1 MDSSGFIYVFI
12 WIMYCV
18 ERSNGPG
25 IWVKEQCFM
34 TEFKAFTNA
43 RARSLNTSS
52 LYRVIYESSSKSGE
66 VLRVSKGKAVLA
78 DEDKLVG

>member
-1 MDSSGFIYVFI
+1 
-12 WIMYCV
+12 
-18 ERSNGPG
+18 
-25 IWVKEQCFM
+25 M

-43 RARSLNTSS
+43 RARSLNTFS